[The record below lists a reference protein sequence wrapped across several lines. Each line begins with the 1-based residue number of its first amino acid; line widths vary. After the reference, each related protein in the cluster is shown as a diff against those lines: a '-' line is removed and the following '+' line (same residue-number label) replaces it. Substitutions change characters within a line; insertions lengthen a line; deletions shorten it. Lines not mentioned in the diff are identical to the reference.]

1 MESSV
6 QRVLTK
12 NDFAWLDLPSPV
24 PLDTVRNA
32 PADQLLS
39 LVGEATFISDMVAP
53 LIDPRP
59 STGNFQTGVGSN
71 MLTSTKLVPRK
82 GASAAWLDELNDI
95 LAAQQLIATHCC
107 DKGATATDLRTNYND
122 VSWLPRLHMR

>member
-12 NDFAWLDLPSPV
+12 DDFAWLDLPPPV

-39 LVGEATFISDMVAP
+39 LVGEAAFISDMVAP

-71 MLTSTKLVPRK
+71 MLTSAKLVPRK

-95 LAAQQLIATHCC
+95 LAAQQLIAVTKEQHVEIH
-107 DKGATATDLRTNYND
+107 T
-122 VSWLPRLHMR
+122 VSMTFHDMSMSRYRYCLA